1 MISVPR
7 SFAIRYALDGI
18 EYTATV
24 KAWNALD
31 ARELLADRLASTIS
45 ALPRGASYRV
55 LSVTAC

>member
-18 EYTATV
+18 EYTTNVLAFDET
-24 KAWNALD
+24 D
-31 ARELLADRLASTIS
+31 ARDYLVEMLAARLS
-45 ALPRGASYRV
+45 ALPRNASYRV

>member
-18 EYTATV
+18 EYTTTV
-24 KAWNALD
+24 KAWNELD
-31 ARELLADRLASTIS
+31 ARELLADRLAATLS